1 MTTNDLFT
9 SSLQSLERTKG
20 RSVLTMLGIVIGV
33 MAVIMMLSVGEAA
46 QRFILSQISSF
57 GSDIIF
63 IVNGPEAEQRE
74 PDLFIK
80 ESLTMKD
87 VKKLQT
93 TPWISMIAAKLQ
105 QNDQV
110 TGAGLETNAVV
121 LGTMPDEIL
130 MNDLRIEEGAF
141 FSITSVDGRS
151 REAVLGST
159 VAKRLF
165 GEESAVGKL
174 VKINDASFRVIGVIK
189 EAGTKGFQ
197 NVDTQVYIPVT
208 AALDLYHR
216 NFLTYITVK
225 PTIGLEDAKDRMRVL
240 IRERHNIDNPDDE
253 RIKDDFHL
261 MTQEDLIESASTI
274 TNILQILLIS
284 IAAISLVVGGIGI
297 MNIMYVSVTERVK
310 EIGLRK
316 SIGARRSDVLS
327 QFLVEAIMQTVV
339 GGTIGILLGTAFTWI
354 GIQVIGRFQTGWTF
368 EPSVNGILIG
378 FAVSAAIGIVFG
390 YFPARRAA
398 RLSPI
403 EAMRAE

>member
-174 VKINDASFRVIGVIK
+174 VKINDASFRVIGVMK

-208 AALDLYHR
+208 AAMDLYHR
-216 NFLTYITVK
+216 DYLTYITVK

-297 MNIMYVSVTERVK
+297 MNIMYVSVTERIK

>member
-1 MTTNDLFT
+1 MTTTDLFT

-174 VKINDASFRVIGVIK
+174 VKINDASFRVIGVMK

-208 AALDLYHR
+208 AAMDLYHR
-216 NFLTYITVK
+216 DYLTYITVK

-297 MNIMYVSVTERVK
+297 MNIMYVSVTERIK

-339 GGTIGILLGTAFTWI
+339 GGTIGILLGTVFTWI